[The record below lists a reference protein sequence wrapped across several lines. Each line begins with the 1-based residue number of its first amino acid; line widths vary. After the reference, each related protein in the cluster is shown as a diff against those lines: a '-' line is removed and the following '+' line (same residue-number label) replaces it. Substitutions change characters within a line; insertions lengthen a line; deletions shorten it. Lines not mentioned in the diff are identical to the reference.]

1 MRELDLQITLDI
13 PIFYPKL
20 QFDTSCIILHVIKCY
35 LIIISS
41 SFYSIMIKCF
51 ELNNSVLK

>member
-1 MRELDLQITLDI
+1 MRELDLQITLNV

-20 QFDTSCIILHVIKCY
+20 QFDTLCIILHVNNCY

-51 ELNNSVLK
+51 EVNNSVLK